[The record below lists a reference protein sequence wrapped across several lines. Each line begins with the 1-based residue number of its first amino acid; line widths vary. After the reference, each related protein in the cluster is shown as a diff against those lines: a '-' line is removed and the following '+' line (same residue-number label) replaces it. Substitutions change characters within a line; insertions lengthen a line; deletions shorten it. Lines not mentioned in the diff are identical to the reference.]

1 MPFFRINSSLFH
13 IISKVLS
20 KILVFSILILI
31 FAGALVK
38 SYEVGLSVPDWPTTY
53 GYQMFQFP
61 FSDMVGGI
69 FYEHGH
75 RMIATVVGFMTLI
88 LSIIVYLSDN
98 DLWLKKLTFSALGLV
113 IIQGLFGGL
122 TVLLYLPA
130 YISII
135 HAILAQTFFVLI
147 IFISV
152 SLSKKDKKN
161 LESRSGISNLKKP
174 AYFVA
179 ISIYIQLIL
188 GAIMRHTESGLA
200 IPDFPLSGGYIVP
213 PFNQSMINTIQS
225 MHFDAGLQFVKLY
238 QIIIHYFHRLGA
250 FFVTL
255 SIIYLSFRL
264 LQLQL
269 KFSIIHKLTLSIIL
283 FLLLQIFLG
292 AMTIWTVKNPL
303 ITSFHVLNGAIIL
316 GISSLIVIHV
326 RSLVQ
331 IN

>member
-1 MPFFRINSSLFH
+1 MSLVDIRSISFH
-13 IISKVLS
+13 IIAKTLS
-20 KILVFSILILI
+20 KILVFSILVLI

-38 SYEVGLSVPDWPTTY
+38 SHEVGLSVPDWPTTY

-130 YISII
+130 YISVI

-147 IFISV
+147 IFISF
-152 SLSKKDKKN
+152 SLSKKDKQKLDN
-161 LESRSGISNLKKP
+161 LSDVPDLKTP
-174 AYFVA
+174 AYLVA

-200 IPDFPLSGGYIVP
+200 IPDFPLSGGYIIP
-213 PFNQSMINTIQS
+213 PFNQSMIETIQS
-225 MHFDAGLQFVKLY
+225 MHFDAGLQFVELY
-238 QIIIHYFHRLGA
+238 QIIFHYFHRLGA
-250 FFVTL
+250 FIVTL
-255 SIIYLSFRL
+255 SIGYFSYRVAQLKLSF
-264 LQLQL
+264 
-269 KFSIIHKLTLSIIL
+269 SIVHKLTLSIIL
-283 FLLLQIFLG
+283 FLLIQIFLG

-326 RSLVQ
+326 RPLIQ
-331 IN
+331 IK

>member
-1 MPFFRINSSLFH
+1 MSLVDIRSISFH
-13 IISKVLS
+13 IIAKTLS
-20 KILVFSILILI
+20 KILVFSILVLI

-38 SYEVGLSVPDWPTTY
+38 SHEVGLSVPDWPTTY

-130 YISII
+130 YISVI

-147 IFISV
+147 IFISF
-152 SLSKKDKKN
+152 SLSIKDKQKLDN
-161 LESRSGISNLKKP
+161 LSDVPDLKIP
-174 AYFVA
+174 AYLVA

-200 IPDFPLSGGYIVP
+200 IPDFPLSGGYIIP
-213 PFNQSMINTIQS
+213 PFNQSMIETIQS
-225 MHFDAGLQFVKLY
+225 MHFDAGLQFVELY
-238 QIIIHYFHRLGA
+238 QIIFHYFHRLGA
-250 FFVTL
+250 FIVTL
-255 SIIYLSFRL
+255 SIGYLSFSL
-264 LQLQL
+264 VQLKL
-269 KFSIIHKLTLSIIL
+269 KFSIVHKLTLSIIL
-283 FLLLQIFLG
+283 LLLIQIFLG

-316 GISSLIVIHV
+316 GISALIVIHV
-326 RSLVQ
+326 RPLIQ
-331 IN
+331 IK

>member
-1 MPFFRINSSLFH
+1 MSLVDVRSISFH
-13 IISKVLS
+13 IIAKVLS
-20 KILVFSILILI
+20 KILVFSILVLI

-38 SYEVGLSVPDWPTTY
+38 SHEVGLSVPDWPTTY

-130 YISII
+130 YISVI

-147 IFISV
+147 IFISF
-152 SLSKKDKKN
+152 SLSIKDKQKLDN
-161 LESRSGISNLKKP
+161 LSDVPDLKIP
-174 AYFVA
+174 AYLVA

-200 IPDFPLSGGYIVP
+200 IPDFPLSGGYIIP
-213 PFNQSMINTIQS
+213 PFNQSMIETIQS
-225 MHFDAGLQFVKLY
+225 MHFDAGLQFVELY
-238 QIIIHYFHRLGA
+238 QIIFHYFHRLGA
-250 FFVTL
+250 FIVTL
-255 SIIYLSFRL
+255 SIGYLSFSL
-264 LQLQL
+264 VQLKL
-269 KFSIIHKLTLSIIL
+269 KFSIVHKLTLSIIL
-283 FLLLQIFLG
+283 LLLIQIFLG

-316 GISSLIVIHV
+316 GISALIVIHV
-326 RSLVQ
+326 RPLIQ
-331 IN
+331 IK